1 MRPLPCLHM
10 PEKGDPYFNT
20 KSAGGYSPCA
30 LGNPAA
36 RVEGLNVLPNCVG
49 YVVGAFNALGDYGC
63 IKWLAARGNACDFV
77 KIAHAQGLEVV
88 PDPIP
93 GGVMVWSGGK
103 GGYGHVAFVEA
114 TKDGAAICSES
125 EYYGKAWTLYTRRP
139 GTDGQWRDGCYWMGS
154 SYIYQ
159 GCIKNPFMEEDMTKA
174 ETEKLIWELVP
185 KVIEQMEETTAK
197 LPPDDWAKD
206 SINMNIAD
214 GTMVG
219 YNDGFHAQ
227 SKIRREEVSQI
238 AANIKAWVKQYIQQ
252 IKD

>member
-30 LGNPAA
+30 PGNPAA

-49 YVVGAFNALGDYGC
+49 YVVGAFNDLGEYGC
-63 IKWLAARGNACDFV
+63 IKWLAARGKACDFV
-77 KIAHAQGLEVV
+77 KIAHAQGLDVV

-139 GTDGQWRDGCYWMGS
+139 GTDGQWRDGCYWMGKG
-154 SYIYQ
+154 YHYE
-159 GCIKNPFMEEDMTKA
+159 GCIKNPAIKEGNKVTYEEFCAFMARWLD
-174 ETEKLIWELVP
+174 ELNGKP
-185 KVIEQMEETTAK
+185 ASAGAKPFIEFC
-197 LPPDDWAKD
+197 
-206 SINMNIAD
+206 IAN
-214 GTMVG
+214 GLMVG
-219 YNDGFHAQ
+219 DDEEHSFETFRPLDPV
-227 SKIRREEVSQI
+227 KREEM
-238 AANIKAWVKQYIQQ
+238 AAILATIFDR
-252 IKD
+252 I

>member
-88 PDPIP
+88 PNPIP
-93 GGVMVWSGGK
+93 GGVMVWSGGN

-154 SYIYQ
+154 SYKFL
-159 GCIKNPFMEEDMTKA
+159 GCIVNPAMQDEKEDKKVTYEEFCAFMERWLAD
-174 ETEKLIWELVP
+174 L
-185 KVIEQMEETTAK
+185 AK
-197 LPPDDWAKD
+197 KPADAWAQHAIDYCQKTG
-206 SINMNIAD
+206 M
-214 GTMVG
+214 MVG
-219 YNDGFHAQ
+219 DPDGNFRPQAYM
-227 SKIRREEVSQI
+227 RREEM
-238 AANIKAWVKQYIQQ
+238 AATLKGLMTGKE
-252 IKD
+252 D

>member
-88 PDPIP
+88 HDPIP

-139 GTDGQWRDGCYWMGS
+139 GADGQWRDGCYWMGK
-154 SYIYQ
+154 SYHYE
-159 GCIKNPFMEEDMTKA
+159 GCIKNPAIKEGDKVTYEEFCAFMARWLDELAQKPADAWAVPLIKKAIESGLMTGDNAEEPF
-174 ETEKLIWELVP
+174 ETFRPCSYVK
-185 KVIEQMEETTAK
+185 
-197 LPPDDWAKD
+197 
-206 SINMNIAD
+206 
-214 GTMVG
+214 
-219 YNDGFHAQ
+219 
-227 SKIRREEVSQI
+227 REELAGALLSVEKHI
-238 AANIKAWVKQYIQQ
+238 CDKEFDKN
-252 IKD
+252 

>member
-139 GTDGQWRDGCYWMGS
+139 GTGGQWRDGCYWMGK
-154 SYIYQ
+154 SYHYE
-159 GCIKNPFMEEDMTKA
+159 GCIKIRQSRRPTK
-174 ETEKLIWELVP
+174 
-185 KVIEQMEETTAK
+185 
-197 LPPDDWAKD
+197 
-206 SINMNIAD
+206 
-214 GTMVG
+214 
-219 YNDGFHAQ
+219 
-227 SKIRREEVSQI
+227 
-238 AANIKAWVKQYIQQ
+238 
-252 IKD
+252 

>member
-77 KIAHAQGLEVV
+77 KIARAQGLEVV

-103 GGYGHVAFVEA
+103 GGYGHVAFIEA

-139 GTDGQWRDGCYWMGS
+139 GTDGQWRDGCYWMGK
-154 SYIYQ
+154 SYHYE
-159 GCIKNPFMEEDMTKA
+159 GCIKNPAIKEGDKVTYEEFCAFMARWLD
-174 ETEKLIWELVP
+174 ELKDKP
-185 KVIEQMEETTAK
+185 ASA
-197 LPPDDWAKD
+197 WAKPF
-206 SINMNIAD
+206 IEFCIAN
-214 GTMVG
+214 GLMVG
-219 YNDGFHAQ
+219 DDEEHSFETFRPLAPV
-227 SKIRREEVSQI
+227 KREEM
-238 AANIKAWVKQYIQQ
+238 AAILTTIF
-252 IKD
+252 DRL